1 MGPEATALLSDIKM
15 VTSRKVEALAE
26 AIAKFSSYQDP
37 ASELHSLRNPG
48 GLSNADGLRS
58 YRSFMDGYQSLLHD
72 LQVKL
77 SGRSDSR
84 LTGESTLEDLA
95 RARKEASP
103 AVISRQW
110 ALFLRAALHQPDLS
124 NKLQLKFFTE

>member
-1 MGPEATALLSDIKM
+1 MTY
-15 VTSRKVEALAE
+15 SRKVEALAE
-26 AIAKFSSYQDP
+26 AIAKFSGYQDP
-37 ASELHSLRNPG
+37 TSEIHDLRNPG
-48 GLSNADGLRS
+48 GLRNADGLRS

-95 RARKEASP
+95 RARKESSP
-103 AVISRQW
+103 AAISRQW
-110 ALFLRAALHQPDLS
+110 SLFLRSALRQPELT